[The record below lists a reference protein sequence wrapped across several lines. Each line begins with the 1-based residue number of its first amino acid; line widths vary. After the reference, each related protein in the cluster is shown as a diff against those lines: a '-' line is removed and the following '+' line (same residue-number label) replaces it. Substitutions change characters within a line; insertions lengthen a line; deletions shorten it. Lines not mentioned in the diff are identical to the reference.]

1 LEVCEKYDIDAG
13 LFDYDVY
20 TIEAEALGQRL
31 IYSDKAF
38 PQIHRSMPLIQ
49 DRHDLR
55 KIRTPDFD
63 SDGRFP
69 NVIETYSIYK
79 KRTGID
85 SGMELCAPFSLAANV
100 RGIGSRQVYGRRKG
114 S

>member
-1 LEVCEKYDIDAG
+1 MH
-13 LFDYDVY
+13 
-20 TIEAEALGQRL
+20 
-31 IYSDKAF
+31 SDKAI
-38 PQIHRSMPLIQ
+38 PEIDRSMPLIQ

-69 NVIETYSIYK
+69 NVIGMYSIYK

-85 SGMELCAPFSLAANV
+85 SGMEFCAPFSLAANV
-100 RGIGSRQVYGRRKG
+100 RGIGSRQVYDRRKG